1 MTVKSFLHKK
11 IDENS
16 TLFYYDLNIKTNYTD
31 YILALSSLIIE
42 ERNKGNHVKVRPDKR
57 LRASGLHV
65 LFSNKK
71 SYYEMNKSIRQQRKE
86 MFQKWKIKT

>member
-1 MTVKSFLHKK
+1 MSVKSFLSKK

-16 TLFYYDLNIKTNYTD
+16 TLFYYDLNIKTNYVD
-31 YILALSSLIIE
+31 YILSLSSLIIE
-42 ERNKGNHVKVRPDKR
+42 ERDKGNHIKIRPDKR

-71 SYYEMNKSIRQQRKE
+71 SYDEINKSILQERKKIFQQ
-86 MFQKWKIKT
+86 WKIKT

>member
-1 MTVKSFLHKK
+1 MTSKSFLFKK

-16 TLFYYDLNIKTNYTD
+16 TLFYYDLNLKTNYTD
-31 YILALSSLIIE
+31 YILSLSALIIE
-42 ERNKGNHVKVRPDKR
+42 ERDKGNYVKIRPDKR

-71 SYYEMNKSIRQQRKE
+71 SYYEINKTIRQERKE